1 MTNKKDVKKPYAID
15 AILFDVILF
24 CFFLLLAITS
34 LGYNPRARSI
44 PMVLGI
50 LGAAMMLLQLL
61 VDALPGLRSKLRF
74 VSSSGLLSVEDSF
87 RSKVSVT
94 HEDHPTVDLK
104 EHESPPQTAKSKATE
119 WWLVFRIVVWLVG
132 FIVVVAFTN
141 YLIAVGAFIVLVTK
155 FEAKESW
162 KRAIGLAFCVDLGF
176 FILFDL
182 LLQAQLG

>member
-1 MTNKKDVKKPYAID
+1 MTNKKAVKKAYAID
-15 AILFDVILF
+15 AIIFDVILF
-24 CFFLLLAITS
+24 CFFLLLSITS
-34 LGYNPRARSI
+34 LGYNSRARSI

-50 LGAAMMLLQLL
+50 VGAVMMLLQLL

-74 VSSSGLLSVEDSF
+74 VGSSGLLSVEDSF

-104 EHESPPQTAKSKATE
+104 ENESPPQMAISKATE
-119 WWLVFRIVVWLVG
+119 WWLVFRIVLWLVG
-132 FIVVVAFTN
+132 FIIVVAFTN
-141 YLIAVGAFIVLVTK
+141 YLIAVAAFIIFVTK
-155 FEAKESW
+155 LEAKESW

-182 LLQAQLG
+182 LLQANLN

>member
-1 MTNKKDVKKPYAID
+1 
-15 AILFDVILF
+15 
-24 CFFLLLAITS
+24 
-34 LGYNPRARSI
+34 
-44 PMVLGI
+44 MVLGI
-50 LGAAMMLLQLL
+50 LGAVMMLLQLL

-74 VSSSGLLSVEDSF
+74 IGSSGLLSVEDSF

-94 HEDHPTVDLK
+94 QEGPSTVEVKD
-104 EHESPPQTAKSKATE
+104 EEPPQTARSKATE
-119 WWLVFRIVVWLVG
+119 WWLVFRIVLWLVG

>member
-1 MTNKKDVKKPYAID
+1 
-15 AILFDVILF
+15 
-24 CFFLLLAITS
+24 
-34 LGYNPRARSI
+34 
-44 PMVLGI
+44 MVLGI
-50 LGAAMMLLQLL
+50 LGSFMMLLQLL

-74 VSSSGLLSVEDSF
+74 VGSSGLLSVEDSF
-87 RSKVSVT
+87 RSKVSVKQEGPST
-94 HEDHPTVDLK
+94 VEVKAEEPAPT
-104 EHESPPQTAKSKATE
+104 TARDTRSE
-119 WWLVFRIVVWLVG
+119 WWLVFRIVLWLVG
-132 FIVVVAFTN
+132 FIIVVAFTN